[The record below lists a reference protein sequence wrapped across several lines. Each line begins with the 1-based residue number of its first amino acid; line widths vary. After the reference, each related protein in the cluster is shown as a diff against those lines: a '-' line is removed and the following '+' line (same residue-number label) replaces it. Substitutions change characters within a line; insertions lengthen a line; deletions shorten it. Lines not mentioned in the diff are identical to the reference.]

1 MTDQIDIVAIK
12 LLDRE
17 YQVKCPP
24 EKVADLQEA
33 ANYLDQKMRESSEGG
48 KVINL
53 DRIFMIA
60 ALNISNELVN
70 LKRQKNSY
78 IDSMNRKILDIQNK
92 IDSALSQ

>member
-1 MTDQIDIVAIK
+1 MIDTDVISIK

-33 ANYLDQKMRESSEGG
+33 ANYLDAKMRESCEGS
-48 KVINL
+48 KTVNL

-60 ALNISNELVN
+60 ALNISNEIVN
-70 LKRQKNSY
+70 LKRQKNCY
-78 IDSMNRKILDIQNK
+78 IDNMSKRIQDIQEK